1 MSFLLF
7 YIDVLLLAV
16 KLINLKH
23 WFWRKQSHSI
33 SYMLLVLSCAFVIII
48 YCFFCC
54 FLFVFIHY
62 YSVDSS
68 HPSSHPPSATDGA
81 AGANATDNA
90 NASLVNGTSRT
101 PSLFYLIDLSL
112 NYVRSPLSS
121 MNCTDVLCV
130 SLPSECSYSINSTVA
145 YKRCHK
151 HAMSELFHSYGIRHG
166 SWTNRNSDVFPVD

>member
-1 MSFLLF
+1 MHLLLLF
-7 YIDVLLLAV
+7 IV
-16 KLINLKH
+16 
-23 WFWRKQSHSI
+23 
-33 SYMLLVLSCAFVIII
+33 
-48 YCFFCC
+48 FFCC

-151 HAMSELFHSYGIRHG
+151 HAMSELIHS
-166 SWTNRNSDVFPVD
+166 